1 MKSMVTTGT
10 SGRLFLAAIFF
21 LAGLVVGGC
30 GPSGP
35 VKYPVSGEVT
45 WEGEPVTKGYI
56 VFEPADEAVA
66 PDAGKIENGRY
77 ETEVQQGKKKVR
89 ISAEREVGPY
99 NPVMGSP
106 ERQSYIPSEYD
117 AETVLEVT
125 VDPDGENQFDFHLPL
140 KSQAAGQPGGS
151 Q

>member
-1 MKSMVTTGT
+1 MRYASSATVL
-10 SGRLFLAAIFF
+10 SILFAVLA
-21 LAGLVVGGC
+21 GC

-35 VKYPVSGEVT
+35 VRYPVSGEVT

-77 ETEVQQGKKKVR
+77 QTEVQEGKKKVR

-106 ERQSYIPSEYD
+106 ERQSYIPREYD
-117 AETVLEVT
+117 AETMLEVT
-125 VDPDGENQFDFHLPL
+125 VTPEGENQFDFHLPL
-140 KSQAAGQPGGS
+140 KSQVGGPRAG
-151 Q
+151 

>member
-1 MKSMVTTGT
+1 MRHAWPATVLSI
-10 SGRLFLAAIFF
+10 LLAV
-21 LAGLVVGGC
+21 LCGC

-35 VKYPVSGEVT
+35 VRYPVSGEVT
-45 WEGEPVTKGYI
+45 WEGAPVTKGYI

-77 ETEVQQGKKKVR
+77 ETEVQAGKKKVR

-99 NPVMGSP
+99 NEVMGSP

-117 AETVLEVT
+117 AETVLEAT
-125 VDPDGENQFDFHLPL
+125 ITPDGENRFDFHLPL
-140 KSQAAGQPGGS
+140 KSPAPGRSAGS
-151 Q
+151 